1 MEIVATISNEKIVSY
16 SETGEIV
23 TISRE
28 PTDKFNFIKVSVDD
42 LQPIL
47 SGAES
52 LANYR
57 VEYDFLEKKH
67 TLKSIR
73 KINDEKLLSSFM
85 YELPMSRSDRADISL
100 VRDKAN
106 YHWQLHVH
114 EDFKKELNDNNIT
127 LDPTIG
133 FYSVTK
139 KHDPNVL
146 YRLLRFDNSLKIPFE
161 YEFEVDDIDVSVYT
175 VRKFDSYIYEVTD
188 G

>member
-1 MEIVATISNEKIVSY
+1 MC
-16 SETGEIV
+16 
-23 TISRE
+23 
-28 PTDKFNFIKVSVDD
+28 
-42 LQPIL
+42 
-47 SGAES
+47 
-52 LANYR
+52 
-57 VEYDFLEKKH
+57 
-67 TLKSIR
+67 IR
-73 KINDEKLLSSFM
+73 DS
-85 YELPMSRSDRADISL
+85 
-100 VRDKAN
+100 
-106 YHWQLHVH
+106 VH